1 MSDSAA
7 SKRIVPDVEQS
18 VSAQHLRYRK
28 GPSIWPLWFALIVIL
43 ALFAAAAVG
52 LWYER
57 ERLFDEVHGISG
69 EVSNMHARL
78 DSGDSQMQDAITML
92 QAQMGTLF
100 QEQEQLSSALNTTRD
115 ELFSLIPANEEV
127 VSTDMIQTLL
137 ADIDAQQEAAQARS
151 RQLTQIDASLE
162 RFEQDIASN
171 RQQLSEQIANAVTQL
186 ERKDAALSESI
197 DALNRQWET
206 QQNQLQRLEQQ
217 LAEGLTRDDNS
228 DAINRTEVAAQ
239 ISAVE
244 QSWQQELEA
253 LESDLRQ
260 VRQAQLAFSA
270 QLEMLR

>member
-43 ALFAAAAVG
+43 ALFVAAAVG
-52 LWYER
+52 LWFER
-57 ERLFDEVHGISG
+57 ERLLDEVSGISG

-78 DSGDSQMQDAITML
+78 DSGDTQMQDAITLL
-92 QAQMGTLF
+92 QAQMRTLF
-100 QEQEQLSSALNTTRD
+100 QEQEQLGSALNTTRD
-115 ELFSLIPANEEV
+115 ELFSLIPASEEM
-127 VSTDMIQTLL
+127 VSTEMVETLL

-151 RQLTQIDASLE
+151 RQLTELNDSLA
-162 RFEQDIASN
+162 RFEQEIASN
-171 RQQLSEQIANAVTQL
+171 RQQVSEQMATMATQL
-186 ERKDAALSESI
+186 ERQDAALSESI

-217 LAEGLTRDDNS
+217 LAEGVSRDNAN
-228 DAINRTEVAAQ
+228 AISRTEVATQ

-244 QSWQQELEA
+244 QSWQQELDA

>member
-43 ALFAAAAVG
+43 ALFAASAVG

-57 ERLFDEVHGISG
+57 ERLLDEVNGISG

-78 DSGDSQMQDAITML
+78 DSGDTQMQDAITLL

-100 QEQEQLSSALNTTRD
+100 QEQEQLSSALNNTRD
-115 ELFSLIPANEEV
+115 ELFSLIPASEEM
-127 VSTDMIQTLL
+127 VSTEMVETLL
-137 ADIDAQQEAAQARS
+137 ADIEAQQEAAQAGS
-151 RQLTQIDASLE
+151 RQLTQLNASLE
-162 RFEQDIASN
+162 QFEQEVADS
-171 RQQLSEQIANAVTQL
+171 RQQLSEQMANVETQL
-186 ERKDAALSESI
+186 ERRDAVLSDSI

-217 LAEGLTRDDNS
+217 LAEEAARDNA
-228 DAINRTEVAAQ
+228 DAISRTEVATQ

-260 VRQAQLAFSA
+260 VRQAQLALSA